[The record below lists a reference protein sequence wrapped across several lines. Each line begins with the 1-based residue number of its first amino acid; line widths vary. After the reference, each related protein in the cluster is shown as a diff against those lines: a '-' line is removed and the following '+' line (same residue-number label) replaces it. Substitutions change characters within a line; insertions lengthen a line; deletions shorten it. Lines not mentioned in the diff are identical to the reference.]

1 MTTTRLFH
9 LMDDDEDGQV
19 QFKDAVR
26 ILGNGDVDGIG
37 DEAKV
42 ETLWTVFNGGSAGSF
57 GGGFGGG
64 GGATTTRVNFR
75 TGRRVAWDDQE
86 DSPRS
91 AGVTQRSVSLQEML
105 ACWMR
110 PFGTR
115 GATDESGSVVDDE
128 ERMLTDIRS
137 WM

>member
-19 QFKDAVR
+19 HFKDAVR
-26 ILGNGDVDGIG
+26 ILGNGDVDGVG

-42 ETLWTVFNGGSAGSF
+42 ETLWSVFNGGSSAGF
-57 GGGFGGG
+57 GG

-75 TGRRVAWDDQE
+75 TGMRVAWDDQE
-86 DSPRS
+86 DSSRS

-105 ACWMR
+105 AGWMR

-115 GATDESGSVVDDE
+115 DATDVRHVSL
-128 ERMLTDIRS
+128 R
-137 WM
+137 